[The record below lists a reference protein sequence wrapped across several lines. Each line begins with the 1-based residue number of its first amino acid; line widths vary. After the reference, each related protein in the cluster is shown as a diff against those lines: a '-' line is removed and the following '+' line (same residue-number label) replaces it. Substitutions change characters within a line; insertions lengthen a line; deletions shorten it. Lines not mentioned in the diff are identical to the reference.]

1 VTPFRRLLVALLV
14 FSLPL
19 QGAMATS
26 RWLCVAMSDAPSGVV
41 ASHAA
46 HGVQSGNAAAV
57 HAAHAPS
64 TSAHAAEVV
73 HDAHASPTA
82 HPASHHGPSDGAHD
96 GGCNLCAACSV
107 TAAAPPAPIVVGPIE
122 AAGARFPALPVPLP
136 RVVADGLER
145 PPRTA

>member
-1 VTPFRRLLVALLV
+1 MTLFRRLLIALLV
-14 FSLPL
+14 FALPW
-19 QGAMATS
+19 QGAMASS

-41 ASHAA
+41 APHASQGAQGGHATAMHAA
-46 HGVQSGNAAAV
+46 
-57 HAAHAPS
+57 
-64 TSAHAAEVV
+64 

-82 HPASHHGPSDGAHD
+82 HPAAHHGPSDGAHD

-107 TAAAPPAPIVVGPIE
+107 TAAAPPAPVVVGAIDV
-122 AAGARFPALPVPLP
+122 AGAYFPALLVPVP